1 MPIPVAVRVV
11 LQSRLSSTRLP
22 GKAML
27 TLAGM
32 PAVVLAA
39 RRAGNSGLPVVV
51 ATSDQSD
58 DDVLADA
65 VRQAGVQV
73 FRGSL
78 HDPLGRFVAATADLA
93 DDDLVVR
100 LTGDNAVPDGDFL
113 TELIDTMLAAEQ
125 DYIRVTMADIYGV
138 GAEVFR
144 VRLLRQAD
152 ADTKDPFDRE
162 HVTPWIRRH
171 TGDLDFVP
179 TLAEGD
185 PARVRCTIDTLQDY
199 VVAATALGNVP
210 DAVTAPWRDLLRAWA
225 NAGGALP
232 EPLAGARDNAI
243 QQGPWV
249 LGAVQL
255 GVVYGAANSSGQPDA
270 VGAAR
275 ILAVA
280 AASGVTHV
288 DTARAYGDS
297 EARIGSSLA
306 HGLSER
312 IGVVTKVRPLD
323 DLAADASAAA
333 ARDAVHASVQE
344 SLRLLRSSSVSA
356 ILLHRWADWAKGAG
370 GVAQALE
377 QVRSD
382 GLCTLVGASL
392 STPQE
397 LLEAAADERVGYVQ
411 LPFNLLDRRW
421 TSPRVQEALASRR
434 DLIVTVR
441 SVFLQGL
448 LAVPGSARWP
458 VNVGDVEPIRA
469 GLATLVEELGRDSA
483 ADLAVAYVRGHSFV
497 TSVVLGAE
505 TTDQVRDQARL
516 MARPPLSAAEIARVD
531 ELIPAGAPE
540 LIDPSKWKVD

>member
-1 MPIPVAVRVV
+1 
-11 LQSRLSSTRLP
+11 
-22 GKAML
+22 ML

-39 RRAGNSGLPVVV
+39 RRAGNTGLDVLV

-65 VRQAGVQV
+65 VRQAGIAV

-100 LTGDNAVPDGDFL
+100 LTGDNAVPDGAFL
-113 TELIDTMLAAEQ
+113 TELIDTMLAAGQ

-144 VRLLRQAD
+144 VRLLRAAD
-152 ADTKDPFDRE
+152 ADTTDSFDRE

-199 VVAATALGNVP
+199 VVAATALGKVD
-210 DAVTAPWRDLLRAWA
+210 DATTAPWRDLLRAWA
-225 NAGGALP
+225 TAGGALP

-243 QQGPWV
+243 KQGPWV

-288 DTARAYGDS
+288 DTARAYGES

-323 DLAADASAAA
+323 DLAVDAPAAA

-344 SLRLLRSSSVSA
+344 SLRLLKSSSVSA
-356 ILLHRWADWAKGAG
+356 ILLHRWVDWAKGAG
-370 GVAQALE
+370 AVAEALE
-377 QVRSD
+377 QVRRD
-382 GLCTLVGASL
+382 GLCSVVGASL
-392 STPQE
+392 STPDE
-397 LLEAAADERVGYVQ
+397 LLAAVADERVGYVQ
-411 LPFNLLDRRW
+411 LPFNLVDRRW
-421 TSPRVQEALASRR
+421 TEPRVLEAFASRP
-434 DLIVTVR
+434 DLVVTVR

-448 LAVPGSARWP
+448 LAVPDTARWP
-458 VNVGDVEPIRA
+458 MNAGDIEPIRS
-469 GLATLVEELGRDSA
+469 GLQRLVAELGRDSA
-483 ADLAVAYVRGHSFV
+483 ADLAVAYVRGHAFV

-516 MARPPLSAAEIARVD
+516 MARPPLTAAEIERVD
-531 ELIPAGAPE
+531 EVIPAGAPT
-540 LIDPSKWKVD
+540 LVDPSQWKVE

>member
-1 MPIPVAVRVV
+1 MAVRVV
-11 LQSRLSSTRLP
+11 LQSRLSSSRLP

-39 RRAGNSGLPVVV
+39 RRAGNTGLPVMV
-51 ATSDQSD
+51 ATSDQAD

-65 VRQAGVQV
+65 VRKAGIEV

-78 HDPLGRFVAATADLA
+78 HDPLGRFVAATADMA
-93 DDDLVVR
+93 PEDLVVR
-100 LTGDNAVPDGDFL
+100 LTGDNAVPDGAFL
-113 TELIDTMLAAEQ
+113 TELIDTMLAADQ

-144 VRLLRQAD
+144 VQQLRSAD
-152 ADTKDPFDRE
+152 AGTAESFDRE

-171 TGDLDFVP
+171 TADLDFVP
-179 TLAEGD
+179 TLSAGD

-199 VVAATALGNVP
+199 VVAATALGKVH

-225 NAGGALP
+225 DAGGALP
-232 EPLAGARDNAI
+232 EPLAGGRDNPI
-243 QQGPWV
+243 KQGPWV

-255 GVVYGAANSSGQPDA
+255 GVVYGAANHSGQPDA

-280 AASGVTHV
+280 AASGCTHV

-297 EARIGSSLA
+297 EARIGSSMA
-306 HGLSER
+306 HGLSEHLG
-312 IGVVTKVRPLD
+312 IITKVRPLD
-323 DLAADASAAA
+323 DVPQDASRTA
-333 ARDAVHASVQE
+333 ARDAVHASVQK
-344 SLRLLRSSSVSA
+344 SLRLLKSSSVA
-356 ILLHRWADWAKGAG
+356 GILVHRWADWTKGDGA
-370 GVAQALE
+370 VADALE
-377 QVRSD
+377 QARAD
-382 GLCTLVGASL
+382 GLCTVIGASI
-392 STPQE
+392 SSPQE
-397 LLEAAADERVGYVQ
+397 LLEALDDARIGYLQ
-411 LPFNLLDRRW
+411 LPFNLVDRRW
-421 TSPRVQEALASRR
+421 IAPEIRQALAARPE
-434 DLIVTVR
+434 LICTVR

-448 LAVPGSARWP
+448 LAAPDLARWP
-458 VNVGDVEPIRA
+458 VDLSDDVERIRA
-469 GLATLVEELGRDSA
+469 GIPSLVKELGRTSA

-516 MARPPLSAAEIARVD
+516 LASSPLTADEIARVD
-531 ELIPAGAPE
+531 EVIPAGSPA
-540 LIDPSKWKVD
+540 LVDPSTWRME